1 MGNTR
6 KNNGRTR
13 KSGGAHADRF
23 HAVPVYYYD
32 YETAGFRRAIDGVFV
47 MGLVFLAALGGVIG
61 LVWLTLAATRQV
73 ARASMHAHR
82 ARKAGVAGGGYGGVA
97 EERMAINGDID
108 PATLKEYW
116 VKSFRS
122 PMDTLR
128 VGSLLLD
135 IECKVKVRL
144 VFENGRIVGRSGG
157 MKGWLRENAKY
168 IPYQTSMR
176 YKRLAKIY
184 RTALDLAPELP
195 VEWFLPDCTLT
206 ANEINRRIGQFAAKL
221 RADKRWD
228 RDEVEARIAGIGSFT
243 DESLAALREKGKE
256 FFTRKQDSDTAG
268 VEGVTRRL
276 YKAVGIYRRPVGP
289 TMRRNAVRT
298 RRPPVFVPSEFRDRA
313 YRDSM
318 EGRIN
323 FSVRCA
329 IRRDERHRMFRDHLT
344 NKLHRE
350 LAPEMPD
357 RAFATHFAHMRALSP
372 LEVDPICNPVAMTS

>member
-1 MGNTR
+1 M
-6 KNNGRTR
+6 
-13 KSGGAHADRF
+13 
-23 HAVPVYYYD
+23 
-32 YETAGFRRAIDGVFV
+32 
-47 MGLVFLAALGGVIG
+47 AA
-61 LVWLTLAATRQV
+61 
-73 ARASMHAHR
+73 
-82 ARKAGVAGGGYGGVA
+82 GGYGGVA
-97 EERMAINGDID
+97 VERMAINGDID

-135 IECKVKVRL
+135 IECKVKVRM
-144 VFENGRIVGRSGG
+144 VFVNGRLVGRSGG
-157 MKGWLRENAKY
+157 MKGWLLANAKY

-206 ANEINRRIGQFAAKL
+206 AKEINRRIGQFAAKL

-228 RDEVEARIAGIGSFT
+228 RDEVEARIADIGSFT
-243 DESLAALREKGKE
+243 DESLAALRERGKE
-256 FFTRKQDSDTAG
+256 FFTRRQDSDTAG

-276 YKAVGIYRRPVGP
+276 YRAVGIYRRPVGP
-289 TMRRNAVRT
+289 LVRRNAVRT
-298 RRPPVFVPSEFRDRA
+298 RRPPVFIPSEFRDRA
-313 YRDSM
+313 YRDSL

-357 RAFATHFAHMRALSP
+357 SVFATHFAHMRALSP
-372 LEVDPICNPVAMTS
+372 LAVDPICNPVTMTS